1 MDSNLLDCSIPWS
14 EVIEN
19 FAPPERSSKLP
30 TTSMNAVSAMNSM
43 NAMNSM
49 GSSGLSAGASCLEEG
64 KRISTPKARLVNRKR
79 RIVCREEKAGKR
91 SRVME
96 EDAYYLKMNTENL
109 QALKAHLESV
119 KLKEKELK
127 QKKHKR
133 KV

>member
-1 MDSNLLDCSIPWS
+1 M
-14 EVIEN
+14 IEN
-19 FAPPERSSKLP
+19 FAPPERASKLP
-30 TTSMNAVSAMNSM
+30 MTSMGSMNAMNAM

-49 GSSGLSAGASCLEEG
+49 GLNGLNGSAPGLEEG
-64 KRISTPKARLVNRKR
+64 KRISTPKARIVNRKR
-79 RIVCREEKAGKR
+79 SVVGREEKIAREGNGKR
-91 SRVME
+91 SRVVE

>member
-1 MDSNLLDCSIPWS
+1 MWS
-14 EVIEN
+14 FVLGGG
-19 FAPPERSSKLP
+19 R
-30 TTSMNAVSAMNSM
+30 
-43 NAMNSM
+43 
-49 GSSGLSAGASCLEEG
+49 
-64 KRISTPKARLVNRKR
+64 ARLVNRKR
-79 RIVCREEKAGKR
+79 RIVCREEKIWREEKAGKQ

-96 EDAYYLKMNTENL
+96 EDVYYLKMNTENL

>member
-1 MDSNLLDCSIPWS
+1 M
-14 EVIEN
+14 IEN
-19 FAPPERSSKLP
+19 FAPPERASKLP
-30 TTSMNAVSAMNSM
+30 MTSMGSMSAMNAM

-49 GSSGLSAGASCLEEG
+49 GLNGLNGSAPGLEEG
-64 KRISTPKARLVNRKR
+64 KRISTPKARIVNRKR
-79 RIVCREEKAGKR
+79 SVVGREEKIAREGNGKR
-91 SRVME
+91 SRVVE

>member
-1 MDSNLLDCSIPWS
+1 MLGGG
-14 EVIEN
+14 
-19 FAPPERSSKLP
+19 R
-30 TTSMNAVSAMNSM
+30 
-43 NAMNSM
+43 
-49 GSSGLSAGASCLEEG
+49 
-64 KRISTPKARLVNRKR
+64 ARLVNRKR
-79 RIVCREEKAGKR
+79 RIVCREEKIWREEKAGKQ

-96 EDAYYLKMNTENL
+96 EDVYCLKMNTENL

>member
-1 MDSNLLDCSIPWS
+1 M
-14 EVIEN
+14 IEN
-19 FAPPERSSKLP
+19 FAPPERASKLP
-30 TTSMNAVSAMNSM
+30 MTSMGSMSAMNAM

-49 GSSGLSAGASCLEEG
+49 GLNGLNGSAPGLEEG
-64 KRISTPKARLVNRKR
+64 KRISTPKARIVNRKR
-79 RIVCREEKAGKR
+79 SVVGREEKIAREGNGKR
-91 SRVME
+91 SRVVE

-127 QKKHKR
+127 QKKYKR